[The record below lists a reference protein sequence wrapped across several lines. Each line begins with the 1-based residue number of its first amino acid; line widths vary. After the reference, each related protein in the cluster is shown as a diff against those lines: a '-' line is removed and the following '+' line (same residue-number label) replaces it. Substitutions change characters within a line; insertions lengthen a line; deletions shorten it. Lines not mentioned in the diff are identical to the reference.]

1 MVLDIH
7 GVNKYK
13 RLKLSNYPLVLQIFV
28 INLLISLFGF
38 LFFIFFNIYLIQNDK
53 NLINDF
59 EYTEQNLFIIK
70 NFLEKNSIARVP
82 LFDDTCKRIDKKN

>member
-13 RLKLSNYPLVLQIFV
+13 RFNLSNYPLRLQIFV
-28 INLLISLFGF
+28 INLLIALFGF

-53 NLINDF
+53 NLFNDY
-59 EYTEQNLFIIK
+59 EYTEQNLLNIK
-70 NFLEKNSIARVP
+70 NFLEKNSIVRVP
-82 LFDDTCKRIDKKN
+82 LFDDTC